1 MTETPNID
9 EAELAR
15 KRGAEIRDAY
25 YALTGFGEN
34 VLSPIRTALQEIR
47 LKSLIAIH
55 SEDERQRWLGVH
67 WLSVLANVGD
77 LAKGVEASR

>member
-55 SEDERQRWLGVH
+55 SEDDIRRWLGEH
-67 WLSVLANVGD
+67 WLAVLANVGKV
-77 LAKGVEASR
+77 ANEEASR